1 MICKRFALVG
11 SGFIGQVHAASLA
24 RHEGSSLTM
33 VADAAPERAQAL
45 AARYG
50 ARAVTVSEAIHSDAI
65 DAVLIASSTPSHAE
79 LLEAAARAGKAVYCE
94 KPIDLS
100 LARAREVVERVL
112 PLNVPVTV
120 GFNRRFDS
128 SHQQLR
134 RQLEQGLIGRV
145 ELVQMVCRASSMPP
159 LDYLRSSGGQMR
171 DQAIHFFDLLRFL
184 TGDEVRT
191 VAAMGAALALPDIA
205 EFGDVDTSILMMQM
219 RGGALAQLDNTRRT
233 GHGYDE
239 RITLLGAEG
248 ALESGSQS
256 PAGPTLWRGNQRIEP
271 GLWPDWFSRVQGSY
285 YQHLDAFIRSLNG
298 ETVADL
304 PGLLDGLQAQAIA
317 EETQSRLDEF
327 VEEQTGDEGYLKE
340 YLNDK
345 DKVDAKSVAARL
357 KILKKADP
365 KGEEYAAL
373 KQLTDLTDSLSKQ
386 NKAVKE
392 MNAELEEKVR
402 AKYALLTDE
411 EILDLLVNRKWYATI
426 FEGIKA
432 LYVTTSH
439 QMTNRIVELVERYED
454 TLPELSAAVAEYEA
468 KVKDHLKRMGFVW

>member
-1 MICKRFALVG
+1 MGINVVYSYSMISTYIVL
-11 SGFIGQVHAASLA
+11 STS
-24 RHEGSSLTM
+24 E
-33 VADAAPERAQAL
+33 PERAQAL

-219 RGGALAQLDNTRRT
+219 RGGALAQLDNTRRP
-233 GHGYDE
+233 GAW
-239 RITLLGAEG
+239 RIPWCGGGRGARWSPVASRRRALPCG
-248 ALESGSQS
+248 AAISAL
-256 PAGPTLWRGNQRIEP
+256 
-271 GLWPDWFSRVQGSY
+271 SRACG
-285 YQHLDAFIRSLNG
+285 
-298 ETVADL
+298 
-304 PGLLDGLQAQAIA
+304 
-317 EETQSRLDEF
+317 
-327 VEEQTGDEGYLKE
+327 QTGSAGYRDLIT
-340 YLNDK
+340 
-345 DKVDAKSVAARL
+345 S
-357 KILKKADP
+357 ILTPLFAP
-365 KGEEYAAL
+365 
-373 KQLTDLTDSLSKQ
+373 
-386 NKAVKE
+386 
-392 MNAELEEKVR
+392 
-402 AKYALLTDE
+402 
-411 EILDLLVNRKWYATI
+411 
-426 FEGIKA
+426 
-432 LYVTTSH
+432 
-439 QMTNRIVELVERYED
+439 
-454 TLPELSAAVAEYEA
+454 
-468 KVKDHLKRMGFVW
+468 

>member
-24 RHEGSSLTM
+24 RHEGSALTM

-239 RITLLGAEG
+239 RIILLGAEG

-256 PAGPTLWRGNQRIEP
+256 PAGLPCGAAISAL
-271 GLWPDWFSRVQGSY
+271 SRACGRTGSAGY
-285 YQHLDAFIRSLNG
+285 R
-298 ETVADL
+298 DL
-304 PGLLDGLQAQAIA
+304 I
-317 EETQSRLDEF
+317 TS
-327 VEEQTGDEGYLKE
+327 
-340 YLNDK
+340 
-345 DKVDAKSVAARL
+345 
-357 KILKKADP
+357 ILTPLFAP
-365 KGEEYAAL
+365 
-373 KQLTDLTDSLSKQ
+373 
-386 NKAVKE
+386 
-392 MNAELEEKVR
+392 
-402 AKYALLTDE
+402 
-411 EILDLLVNRKWYATI
+411 
-426 FEGIKA
+426 
-432 LYVTTSH
+432 
-439 QMTNRIVELVERYED
+439 
-454 TLPELSAAVAEYEA
+454 
-468 KVKDHLKRMGFVW
+468 

>member
-1 MICKRFALVG
+1 
-11 SGFIGQVHAASLA
+11 
-24 RHEGSSLTM
+24 M
-33 VADAAPERAQAL
+33 VADVAPERAQEL
-45 AARYG
+45 ATRYG
-50 ARAVTVSEAIHSDAI
+50 ARAVTVSEALRSDAI
-65 DAVLIASSTPSHAE
+65 DAVLIASSTPAHAE

-134 RQLEQGLIGRV
+134 RQLEQGAIGRV

-184 TGDEVRT
+184 TGDEVHT
-191 VAAMGAALALPDIA
+191 VAAMGAALALPEIA

-256 PAGPTLWRGNQRIEP
+256 PVGPTLWRGNQRIEP

-285 YQHLDAFIRSLNG
+285 YQHLDAFIRALNG

-304 PGLLDGLQAQAIA
+304 PGLVDGLQAQAIA
-317 EETQSRLDEF
+317 E
-327 VEEQTGDEGYLKE
+327 
-340 YLNDK
+340 
-345 DKVDAKSVAARL
+345 
-357 KILKKADP
+357 
-365 KGEEYAAL
+365 
-373 KQLTDLTDSLSKQ
+373 
-386 NKAVKE
+386 
-392 MNAELEEKVR
+392 
-402 AKYALLTDE
+402 
-411 EILDLLVNRKWYATI
+411 
-426 FEGIKA
+426 
-432 LYVTTSH
+432 
-439 QMTNRIVELVERYED
+439 
-454 TLPELSAAVAEYEA
+454 AAVQS
-468 KVKDHLKRMGFVW
+468 LQRGQFVAVDDCR

>member
-11 SGFIGQVHAASLA
+11 SGFIGQVHATSLA
-24 RHEGSSLTM
+24 RHEGSALTM

-145 ELVQMVCRASSMPP
+145 ELVQMVCRASTMPP

-191 VAAMGAALALPDIA
+191 VAAMGAGGISGAPVADRSRQVLARIHERA
-205 EFGDVDTSILMMQM
+205 GDRIVIISV
-219 RGGALAQLDNTRRT
+219 GGVETPEDVW
-233 GHGYDE
+233 D
-239 RITLLGAEG
+239 RITHGAHLVQTYTG
-248 ALESGSQS
+248 FVFTG
-256 PAGPTLWRGNQRIEP
+256 P
-271 GLWPDWFSRVQGSY
+271 GLIRGTNKLVARRLRQGGF
-285 YQHLDAFIRSLNG
+285 ASL
-298 ETVADL
+298 
-304 PGLLDGLQAQAIA
+304 A
-317 EETQSRLDEF
+317 E
-327 VEEQTGDEGYLKE
+327 
-340 YLNDK
+340 
-345 DKVDAKSVAARL
+345 
-357 KILKKADP
+357 
-365 KGEEYAAL
+365 
-373 KQLTDLTDSLSKQ
+373 
-386 NKAVKE
+386 AV
-392 MNAELEEKVR
+392 
-402 AKYALLTDE
+402 
-411 EILDLLVNRKWYATI
+411 
-426 FEGIKA
+426 G
-432 LYVTTSH
+432 
-439 QMTNRIVELVERYED
+439 
-454 TLPELSAAVAEYEA
+454 SAVS
-468 KVKDHLKRMGFVW
+468 

>member
-1 MICKRFALVG
+1 
-11 SGFIGQVHAASLA
+11 
-24 RHEGSSLTM
+24 M

-50 ARAVTVSEAIHSDAI
+50 ARAVTVNEAIHSDAI

-191 VAAMGAALALPDIA
+191 IAAMGAALALP
-205 EFGDVDTSILMMQM
+205 
-219 RGGALAQLDNTRRT
+219 DNTRRT

-317 EETQSRLDEF
+317 E
-327 VEEQTGDEGYLKE
+327 
-340 YLNDK
+340 
-345 DKVDAKSVAARL
+345 
-357 KILKKADP
+357 
-365 KGEEYAAL
+365 
-373 KQLTDLTDSLSKQ
+373 
-386 NKAVKE
+386 
-392 MNAELEEKVR
+392 
-402 AKYALLTDE
+402 
-411 EILDLLVNRKWYATI
+411 
-426 FEGIKA
+426 
-432 LYVTTSH
+432 
-439 QMTNRIVELVERYED
+439 
-454 TLPELSAAVAEYEA
+454 AAVQSLQ
-468 KVKDHLKRMGFVW
+468 HGQFVAVDDCR

>member
-24 RHEGSSLTM
+24 RHEGSALTM

-79 LLEAAARAGKAVYCE
+79 LLPPPVRGLVAKTDR
-94 KPIDLS
+94 LS
-100 LARAREVVERVL
+100 WRRREVVERVL

-219 RGGALAQLDNTRRT
+219 RGGALAQLDTTAAPGRRWN
-233 GHGYDE
+233 GSL
-239 RITLLGAEG
+239 RWRRRCWSPVASRRRALPCGAAIS
-248 ALESGSQS
+248 AL
-256 PAGPTLWRGNQRIEP
+256 
-271 GLWPDWFSRVQGSY
+271 SRACG
-285 YQHLDAFIRSLNG
+285 
-298 ETVADL
+298 
-304 PGLLDGLQAQAIA
+304 
-317 EETQSRLDEF
+317 
-327 VEEQTGDEGYLKE
+327 QTGSAGYRDLIT
-340 YLNDK
+340 
-345 DKVDAKSVAARL
+345 S
-357 KILKKADP
+357 ILTPLFAP
-365 KGEEYAAL
+365 
-373 KQLTDLTDSLSKQ
+373 
-386 NKAVKE
+386 
-392 MNAELEEKVR
+392 
-402 AKYALLTDE
+402 
-411 EILDLLVNRKWYATI
+411 
-426 FEGIKA
+426 
-432 LYVTTSH
+432 
-439 QMTNRIVELVERYED
+439 
-454 TLPELSAAVAEYEA
+454 
-468 KVKDHLKRMGFVW
+468 

>member
-24 RHEGSSLTM
+24 RHEGSALTM

-112 PLNVPVTV
+112 PLNVSVTV

-205 EFGDVDTSILMMQM
+205 EFGDVDTL
-219 RGGALAQLDNTRRT
+219 
-233 GHGYDE
+233 
-239 RITLLGAEG
+239 
-248 ALESGSQS
+248 
-256 PAGPTLWRGNQRIEP
+256 
-271 GLWPDWFSRVQGSY
+271 
-285 YQHLDAFIRSLNG
+285 SL
-298 ETVADL
+298 
-304 PGLLDGLQAQAIA
+304 IH
-317 EETQSRLDEF
+317 
-327 VEEQTGDEGYLKE
+327 
-340 YLNDK
+340 
-345 DKVDAKSVAARL
+345 
-357 KILKKADP
+357 I
-365 KGEEYAAL
+365 
-373 KQLTDLTDSLSKQ
+373 
-386 NKAVKE
+386 
-392 MNAELEEKVR
+392 
-402 AKYALLTDE
+402 
-411 EILDLLVNRKWYATI
+411 
-426 FEGIKA
+426 
-432 LYVTTSH
+432 
-439 QMTNRIVELVERYED
+439 
-454 TLPELSAAVAEYEA
+454 
-468 KVKDHLKRMGFVW
+468 